1 MRKYYIP
8 SDRYMF
14 TIYFKLG
21 NYGKNIKTFI
31 LPQTNFNEFLRLLKM
46 KDTPDAQ
53 KSFLRRDLSTLMA
66 TINFK
71 NPAIIVSVHQK
82 WKKYWI
88 KKYVFT
94 WSYFKKSKRETN
106 GDFSSSGSNQ
116 QQCDQ
121 QVFKIV
127 VFSPDFRVLCTTSSW
142 SL

>member
-1 MRKYYIP
+1 
-8 SDRYMF
+8 MF

-71 NPAIIVSVHQK
+71 LLSARK
-82 WKKYWI
+82 MEKYC
-88 KKYVFT
+88 
-94 WSYFKKSKRETN
+94 N
-106 GDFSSSGSNQ
+106 
-116 QQCDQ
+116 
-121 QVFKIV
+121 KICV
-127 VFSPDFRVLCTTSSW
+127 
-142 SL
+142 

>member
-46 KDTPDAQ
+46 KDTPDAP

-71 NPAIIVSVHQK
+71 NPAMIVSVHQK

-88 KKYVFT
+88 KKYVLT
-94 WSYFKKSKRETN
+94 
-106 GDFSSSGSNQ
+106 
-116 QQCDQ
+116 
-121 QVFKIV
+121 
-127 VFSPDFRVLCTTSSW
+127 
-142 SL
+142 